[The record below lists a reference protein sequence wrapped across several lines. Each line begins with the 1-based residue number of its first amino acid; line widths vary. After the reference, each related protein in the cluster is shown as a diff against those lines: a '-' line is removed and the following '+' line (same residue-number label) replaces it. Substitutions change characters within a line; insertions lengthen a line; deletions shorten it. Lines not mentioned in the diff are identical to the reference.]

1 MNFTFRRTPY
11 MLVITPS
18 DQHILYYIK
27 QFVVFL
33 ASNRVS
39 LFSSIC
45 LKTFNEN
52 FTSVFRAKM
61 KCCIKCE
68 SFVMT
73 KIIHE
78 SFPRDFFHDPK
89 RKNQQNGR
97 IIFFGMFKA
106 PRKRS
111 YALVN
116 SLHLAASVN
125 FSFSRWFRACTR
137 LKRNILTSINYLS
150 NVENK
155 KCPEG
160 CNLIIFTSLTSFSS
174 FKRYFQYLLQCWKNN
189 FDTVAMHLK
198 WSPRAHK
205 VSTSLNRKI
214 KVLYTARERQG
225 IM

>member
-1 MNFTFRRTPY
+1 MI
-11 MLVITPS
+11 VS
-18 DQHILYYIK
+18 
-27 QFVVFL
+27 
-33 ASNRVS
+33 RV
-39 LFSSIC
+39 
-45 LKTFNEN
+45 
-52 FTSVFRAKM
+52 KM
-61 KCCIKCE
+61 KCCIRWE
-68 SFVMT
+68 SFVLT

-116 SLHLAASVN
+116 SLHLAASMN
-125 FSFSRWFRACTR
+125 FSFSWWFKASTR

-155 KCPEG
+155 KMSWGKQFNYFYFSDEFF
-160 CNLIIFTSLTSFSS
+160 LIQTLFSVFAS
-174 FKRYFQYLLQCWKNN
+174 KLEKQFRHI
-189 FDTVAMHLK
+189 VAMFLK
-198 WSPRAHK
+198 WSPRPRSQHL
-205 VSTSLNRKI
+205 SIER
-214 KVLYTARERQG
+214 YTALVRQG